1 MSGIDERIILWI
13 NDLVGKS
20 SVLDRIMIW
29 LASDYFIPVTI
40 SLILLAI
47 WFLGQGAAERE
58 NYQRAVICAFITIG
72 FASGFVLAANHI
84 YSHEHP
90 FEALPDLKA
99 AATQIFYEIHD
110 PAFPSNTAAVTF
122 SAAAGLWQ
130 KSRKLG
136 YLMLIPAVLMP
147 LSKIYAAIYW
157 PSDIVAGAVLAILTS
172 FLISWVVMPLAEPM
186 IGRFIKITRKLCLA

>member
-1 MSGIDERIILWI
+1 MTGIDERIILWI

-20 SVLDRIMIW
+20 AALDRIMIW

-47 WFLGQGAAERE
+47 WFLGQGTAERE
-58 NYQRAVICAFITIG
+58 NYQRAVMCAFITIG
-72 FASGFVLAANHI
+72 FACGFVLAANHI

-90 FEALPDLKA
+90 FDALPELKA
-99 AATQIFYEIHD
+99 TVAQIFYEIHD

-122 SAAAGLWQ
+122 GAAAGLWQ

-147 LSKIYAAIYW
+147 LSKIYAAVYW

-186 IGRFIKITRKLCLA
+186 IGGFIKVMRKLCLA